1 MAMDFSRSLSKVLAK
16 CLSIQKFNLG
26 KVCLKVVVKVA
37 LSLQRLAS
45 ARQVKIFN
53 HTIIV
58 RSQLIATEEAT
69 QYARRT
75 NSWRGRKRG
84 HPSLS
89 ICWRDR
95 STRLVFYLFS
105 WFSILSAFVNASIFV
120 KKSSFPSSLFRR
132 KLSWIRSVSAL
143 TSCFWKCLFCRCCTI
158 KISVLN
164 VNYQKLKK
172 DRRGIFS

>member
-1 MAMDFSRSLSKVLAK
+1 MK
-16 CLSIQKFNLG
+16 IP
-26 KVCLKVVVKVA
+26 

-45 ARQVKIFN
+45 ARQVKISN
-53 HTIIV
+53 HTMIV

-69 QYARRT
+69 QNVRRT
-75 NSWRGRKRG
+75 NSWRGRRRG
-84 HPSLS
+84 HASQS

-105 WFSILSAFVNASIFV
+105 WFSILFAFINASIFV

-132 KLSWIRSVSAL
+132 KLSWIRSVSSL
-143 TSCFWKCLFCRCCTI
+143 TSCFWKCQFCRCCTI

-172 DRRGIFS
+172 IEGVFLVKILGISSLCISDVYIFGVNCNIILN